1 VIITILNKVKAR
13 AKMKMKLRGDVVG
26 VAISEAV
33 KSPMLFRH
41 GAVVVSERGEV
52 RGRGYNNYI
61 SAGRGVEVGRRRSIH
76 AERAALRK
84 LSVEERR
91 GVVVIA
97 VRVGEG
103 GDLREGAPCKG
114 CQSFMRR
121 CGVRVCVY
129 RLDGEWREMY
139 F

>member
-1 VIITILNKVKAR
+1 
-13 AKMKMKLRGDVVG
+13 MKLRQDVV
-26 VAISEAV
+26 VTAVTEAA

-41 GAVVVSERGEV
+41 GAVVIGKRGDIK
-52 RGRGYNNYI
+52 GKGYNNYI
-61 SAGRGVEVGRRRSIH
+61 SAGRGIELGRRRSIH
-76 AERAALRK
+76 AERAALMK

-91 GVVVIA
+91 DVVVVA

-114 CQSFMRR
+114 CQSFMKR

-129 RLDGEWREMY
+129 MLEGEWREMY

>member
-1 VIITILNKVKAR
+1 
-13 AKMKMKLRGDVVG
+13 MKMKLRQNAIVTA
-26 VAISEAV
+26 VAEAT

-41 GAVVVSERGEV
+41 GAVVVDKRGDIM
-52 RGRGYNNYI
+52 GKGYNNYI
-61 SAGRGVEVGRRRSIH
+61 SAGRGIELGRRRSIH
-76 AERAALRK
+76 AERAALMK
-84 LSVEERR
+84 LSAVERR
-91 GVVVIA
+91 DVVVIA

-114 CQSFMRR
+114 CQSFMKR

-129 RLDGEWREMY
+129 MLEGEWREMY